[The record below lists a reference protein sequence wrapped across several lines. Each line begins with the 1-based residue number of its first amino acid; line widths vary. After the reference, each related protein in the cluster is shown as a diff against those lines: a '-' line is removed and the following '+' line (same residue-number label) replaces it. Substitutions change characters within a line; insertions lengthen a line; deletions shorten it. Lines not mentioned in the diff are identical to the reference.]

1 METNKKYSIKKLIT
15 QLDWDAPYST
25 QDLIAFGLR
34 ATQAAYLAES
44 GWLKRLGRGA
54 YQVPNGRLDRDKSI
68 AFLSA
73 KIAGLHMGGKTALAW
88 RGVRHNL
95 ANEERLLLWGD
106 KSAQIPNWFTQSF
119 NAAYQ
124 TTKIFDKNLPSGYGI
139 APLPGGHQE
148 VMVSTPERALL
159 ELFSDTGKFQS
170 LEETMKIAEGTRN
183 LRLDALETLLTHT
196 IRVKIVRLAK
206 AFAEEFELP
215 WADVARKHSER
226 LGSAARW
233 IAVTRDKQ
241 TLSLKK

>member
-1 METNKKYSIKKLIT
+1 MN

-25 QDLIAFGLR
+25 QDLVAFGLR

-68 AFLSA
+68 AFLSG
-73 KIAGLHMGGKTALAW
+73 KIAGLHVGGKTALGW

-95 ANEERLLLWGD
+95 AQEERVLLWGD
-106 KSAQIPNWFTQSF
+106 KSVQIPDWFTQSF

-124 TTKIFDKNLPSGYGI
+124 TTKIFDEKLPIGYGI
-139 APLPGGHQE
+139 APLPAGHQA

-159 ELFSDTGKFQS
+159 ELFSDTGKLQS
-170 LEETMKIAEGTRN
+170 LEETMKVAEGTRN
-183 LRLDALETLLTHT
+183 LRQDVLGTLLTHT
-196 IRVKIVRLAK
+196 TRVKIVRLAK